1 MSLKI
6 ERVNKMKVTG
16 KYTNMKENEYTI
28 NGDLNTSYK
37 NVYVND
43 YKTLTIY
50 LKLLKERKKS
60 FNKENEG
67 ISNYELYNIIIFE
80 QVLFKAT
87 KAFNKGIIKLIEE
100 GTEYG
105 LSLTLYIKD
114 KDHKNPY
121 ECLKE
126 YFNYK
131 LLIQNKLINYIPSR
145 CSIDSKNIL
154 RVSEKKL
161 IELINEYVPY
171 LEKIKLLEIV
181 IKESINKKCIL
192 LAKHYLKI
200 TKENY
205 KKFISEDDVCLYVL
219 KLEKDKVLYAESF
232 NLALKLLASIFEEQK
247 EEKSEKTK
255 SIEKK
260 TYSIEKKIKIK
271 NNDNQKTNMINTG
284 FCIFDNALNVIYL
297 KVND

>member
-1 MSLKI
+1 
-6 ERVNKMKVTG
+6 MKVTG

-28 NGDLNTSYK
+28 KSDLNTSYK

-131 LLIQNKLINYIPSR
+131 LLIQNKLINYIPSG

-154 RVSEKKL
+154 KVSEKKL

-271 NNDNQKTNMINTG
+271 NNDSQKINMINTG